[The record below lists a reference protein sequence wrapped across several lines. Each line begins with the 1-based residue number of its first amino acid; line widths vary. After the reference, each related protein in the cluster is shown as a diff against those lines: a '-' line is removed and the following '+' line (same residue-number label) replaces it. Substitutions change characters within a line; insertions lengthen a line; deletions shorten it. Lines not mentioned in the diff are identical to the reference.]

1 MASKVTS
8 RDIQEIVSKLSSDK
22 PKLREEGIKLLNT
35 WLEGERS
42 IGFCKYIAD
51 KTAMLKPKELPHS
64 ETWPFLI
71 ELLMKCVLLEIS
83 SSKKRPPKLTFAKT
97 LRIVVQRAED
107 PRFSG
112 WLFGWLSLTQDGYV
126 LMLYA
131 E

>member
-1 MASKVTS
+1 MHESLILV
-8 RDIQEIVSKLSSDK
+8 RN
-22 PKLREEGIKLLNT
+22 LRSVN
-35 WLEGERS
+35 
-42 IGFCKYIAD
+42 FDA
-51 KTAMLKPKELPHS
+51 A

-107 PRFSG
+107 SRFSG
-112 WLFGWLSLTQDGYV
+112 WLFGWLSLKQDGDF

-131 E
+131 Q